1 MYYTVKNNRN
11 GFEVLQHFANYDAA
25 LDFYDLREIKT
36 LGWVQQ
42 TLYGSGTFFFS
53 GAFWLIIE
61 LMAHQEKFAFTP
73 WMGVCIISM
82 AAGVILAAV
91 GLVMFSLRQK
101 RLNKYFVPETT
112 Q

>member
-1 MYYTVKNNRN
+1 MGPANSLRLRR
-11 GFEVLQHFANYDAA
+11 VL
-25 LDFYDLREIKT
+25 
-36 LGWVQQ
+36 
-42 TLYGSGTFFFS
+42 FS

-61 LMAHQEKFAFTP
+61 LMAHQEKFEFTP
-73 WMGVCIISM
+73 WIGVCIISM

-101 RLNKYFVPETT
+101 RLNKYFVPEAT